1 MSSTHMMYMYT
12 DIRAE
17 CMLEIERAY
26 AVNLNTTRTCT
37 VLGDLDQ
44 RCATRMSI
52 ISGLCRVAL
61 ASMCTDFMLYMPC
74 SVMLWAMHS
83 LCNIHCYVNAL
94 PDSLLVCSTLSLSLM
109 YSQKLTERK
118 ASRWHSLSRKTKLC
132 GIKY

>member
-1 MSSTHMMYMYT
+1 MYMYT

-44 RCATRMSI
+44 RCATRMSE
-52 ISGLCRVAL
+52 LCHVAL
-61 ASMCTDFMLYMPC
+61 ASMCTDFMPC

-94 PDSLLVCSTLSLSLM
+94 PDFLW
-109 YSQKLTERK
+109 R
-118 ASRWHSLSRKTKLC
+118 ASKVDVMLKRLDDDMKETKSPQARRQMKKRC
-132 GIKY
+132 WS